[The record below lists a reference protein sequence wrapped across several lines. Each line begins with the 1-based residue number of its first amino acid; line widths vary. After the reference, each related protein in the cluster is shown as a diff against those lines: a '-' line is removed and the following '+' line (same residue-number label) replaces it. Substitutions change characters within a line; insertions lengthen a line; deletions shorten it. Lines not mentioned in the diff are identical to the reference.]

1 MHPILWGLFTARKE
15 WMRVETF
22 LRRQLGLTAHT
33 VTKVEETEKF
43 LIVHIDRLGSR
54 LLRCGV
60 CRQRCRKVHS
70 MRRTREWR
78 DLSMRKQPLK
88 LRYRPRRV
96 KCPRCGVRVED
107 FPWAKPWARVTTAL
121 ANAVAV
127 LARELSWQGTA
138 RQYGLDWKS
147 VASIVRRAV
156 DYGLRHRQRPPVR
169 VIGIDEVSRRKGQVY
184 LTVVYDL
191 ERRVLLWVGDDR
203 TEEAVK
209 PFFTQELGP
218 RRCRTLQ
225 VVCMDMWAAYAKL
238 VRDHA
243 PKAQILFDRF
253 HIVKHLNE
261 AVDAVRREL
270 WRQLTAKE
278 RTTFKG
284 TRWLLLKNPWNLT
297 DHQKERLSTLVRWNS
312 PLVRAWYLKEAF
324 QLFWSYKQL
333 ARAREHLTKWIR
345 SAMRSKL
352 EAFKQFAQMLRS
364 HLDGILPWT
373 TTRVSNGAVE
383 GMNNKIKSIS
393 HRSFG
398 FRTAANFIAVIYHCC
413 ARLPLPAE
421 R

>member
-1 MHPILWGLFTARKE
+1 
-15 WMRVETF
+15 
-22 LRRQLGLTAHT
+22 
-33 VTKVEETEKF
+33 
-43 LIVHIDRLGSR
+43 
-54 LLRCGV
+54 
-60 CRQRCRKVHS
+60 

-156 DYGLRHRQRPPVR
+156 DYGLRHRKRPPVR

-225 VVCMDMWAAYAKL
+225 VVCMDM
-238 VRDHA
+238 
-243 PKAQILFDRF
+243 
-253 HIVKHLNE
+253 
-261 AVDAVRREL
+261 
-270 WRQLTAKE
+270 
-278 RTTFKG
+278 
-284 TRWLLLKNPWNLT
+284 
-297 DHQKERLSTLVRWNS
+297 
-312 PLVRAWYLKEAF
+312 
-324 QLFWSYKQL
+324 
-333 ARAREHLTKWIR
+333 
-345 SAMRSKL
+345 
-352 EAFKQFAQMLRS
+352 
-364 HLDGILPWT
+364 
-373 TTRVSNGAVE
+373 
-383 GMNNKIKSIS
+383 
-393 HRSFG
+393 
-398 FRTAANFIAVIYHCC
+398 
-413 ARLPLPAE
+413 
-421 R
+421 

>member
-1 MHPILWGLFTARKE
+1 
-15 WMRVETF
+15 MRVETF

-78 DLSMRKQPLK
+78 DLSMRKLPLK